1 MKCAPVTDCVSV
13 GVQEGKAGG
22 AADAP
27 CDENPAREARTA
39 TAMQRQR
46 NGATTCQSASRPE
59 SFSSFGL
66 VESEVEQRHPECA
79 GEEEQEDADQEPAEA
94 DVAPDE
100 IGIHHRTTVSTA
112 SATKSS
118 ARYRS

>member
-13 GVQEGKAGG
+13 GVQEGNG

-27 CDENPAREARTA
+27 WDENPAREARTA

-59 SFSSFGL
+59 SFSSFGS
-66 VESEVEQRHPECA
+66 VEGQVVQCHPECP
-79 GEEEQEDADQEPAEA
+79 GKEDQEDPEQEPPEA
-94 DVAPDE
+94 DVLAGE
-100 IGIHHRTTVSTA
+100 LGIHQLTTTVSRA
-112 SATKSS
+112 SATKRS
-118 ARYRS
+118 AR